1 MSKAQEWMCGQCGV
15 DGMLP
20 GIDDYCDSCGRHS
33 DYMTHI
39 YDTGRSGSP
48 KSSFSRRPDASSS
61 GRQVEIETQRS
72 QNVGQYRI
80 SKDEVKSRKPI
91 EKLHHDTAEDSDRS
105 RSPESSVSRGQDASS
120 LGRRIDLKTPRLQI
134 EETEEDEIKSR
145 KVMKSLEH
153 AIAADYVGDLF
164 VQSMSQLQREMLA
177 MSPMVDKSR
186 FVDKFQGLLE
196 QFSVELSENS
206 QTDLELAISRL
217 LRSRHTRKRIASRI
231 VRNCVTYNDEIV
243 LETPESSSDESEDE
257 DDEIP
262 NGSELRDFVRG
273 SNACKN
279 LVTGLKVLLLPQNLR
294 PVSRIMMTMPSES
307 VWFSDEEDLSLSN
320 KFKLLAEQISNVK
333 WHWWPL
339 RPRMQLL
346 QKDETRMHWR
356 CVSGTQANSRVQM
369 TTKSSSIAAGIFGP
383 RSPPLM

>member
-1 MSKAQEWMCGQCGV
+1 
-15 DGMLP
+15 MLP
-20 GIDDYCDSCGRHS
+20 GIDDYCDSCGRNS

-39 YDTGRSGSP
+39 YDTGRSESP
-48 KSSFSRRPDASSS
+48 KSSVSRRPDASSS

-72 QNVGQYRI
+72 RNVGRYRI
-80 SKDEVKSRKPI
+80 SKNEFKSRKAI

-105 RSPESSVSRGQDASS
+105 RSPESSVSQKLDASS
-120 LGRRIDLKTPRLQI
+120 SGRRIGLKTPRLQI
-134 EETEEDEIKSR
+134 EETDEDEIKSR
-145 KVMKSLEH
+145 KVMRTLEH

-164 VQSMSQLQREMLA
+164 GQNMSQLQREMLA
-177 MSPMVDKSR
+177 MSPMVDR
-186 FVDKFQGLLE
+186 NQFVDNFQELLK
-196 QFSVELSENS
+196 QFSVELFENS

-217 LRSRHTRKRIASRI
+217 LGSRHTRKRIASRI
-231 VRNCVTYNDEIV
+231 VRNCLTYNDEIV
-243 LETPESSSDESEDE
+243 LETPESSSDENEDE
-257 DDEIP
+257 DNEIP
-262 NGSELRDFVRG
+262 NGSEIRDFVRG

-320 KFKLLAEQISNVK
+320 KFKLFAEQMSDAK
-333 WHWWPL
+333 WCWWPL
-339 RPRMQLL
+339 RSRMQLL
-346 QKDETRMHWR
+346 QKDETRIHWR
-356 CVSGTQANSRVQM
+356 CVSGTQANSRFQM